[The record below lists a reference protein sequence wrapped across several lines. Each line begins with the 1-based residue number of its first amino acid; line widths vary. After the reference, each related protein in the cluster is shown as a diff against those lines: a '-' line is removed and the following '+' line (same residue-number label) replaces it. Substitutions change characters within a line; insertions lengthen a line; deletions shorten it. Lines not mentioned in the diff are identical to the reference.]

1 MALVAKGE
9 EKPSQ
14 IQIGT
19 TMGMSE
25 PRELIISA

>member
-19 TMGMSE
+19 MMGMSE
-25 PRELIISA
+25 PRELT